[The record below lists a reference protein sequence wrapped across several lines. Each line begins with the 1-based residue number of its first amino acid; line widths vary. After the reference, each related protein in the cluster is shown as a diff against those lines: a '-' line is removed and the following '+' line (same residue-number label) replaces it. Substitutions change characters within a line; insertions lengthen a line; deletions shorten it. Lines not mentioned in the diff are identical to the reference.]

1 MILEDNTMTNRSN
14 IQKLVY
20 TGLLAA
26 LAGVLMSLEF
36 SIPFFPPFYKIDF
49 SDMPSVIALFTLG
62 PFSAFFV
69 EVSKLLIKL
78 FTVGTN
84 SMYVGEVSN
93 LLGAFIFIVPMWLM
107 YKRSD
112 KSIKSIAILLIA
124 NVFIRTAW
132 MCFCNAFIT
141 LPMYAGA
148 MGVSVDDVVV
158 MVSSVNPMIK
168 NLPTFIILATIPF
181 NLIKLTLVYTL
192 SYVIFSR
199 VRAAVPGFRSMNSTA
214 WV

>member
-1 MILEDNTMTNRSN
+1 MSNKFN

-62 PFSAFFV
+62 PLPALFV
-69 EVSKLLIKL
+69 EISKLLIKL

-93 LLGAFIFIVPMWLM
+93 LLGALVFIIPMWLM
-107 YKRSD
+107 YKKSD
-112 KSIKSIAILLIA
+112 KSVKSIVILLFV
-124 NVFIRTAW
+124 NVIIRTAW

-141 LPMYAGA
+141 LPMYAAA
-148 MGVSVDDVVV
+148 MGLSVDDVVV
-158 MVSSVNPMIK
+158 MVSSVNPFIK

-181 NLIKLTLVYTL
+181 NLIKLGLVYTL
-192 SYVIFSR
+192 SYVLYNR
-199 VRAAVPGFRSMNSTA
+199 LKVAVPGFRTMNNTA
-214 WV
+214 RA